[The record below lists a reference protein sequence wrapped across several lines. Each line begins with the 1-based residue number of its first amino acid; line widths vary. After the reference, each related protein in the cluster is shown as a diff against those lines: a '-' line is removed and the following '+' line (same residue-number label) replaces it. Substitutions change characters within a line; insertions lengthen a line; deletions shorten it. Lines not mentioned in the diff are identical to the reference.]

1 MSEIVKRLLAP
12 AYWISGSAEGH
23 EGENNAPREAADEI
37 TRLIARLREEV
48 AWHEADKARFHDVQ
62 AAHLREITRL
72 KAEVARLKTCGI
84 VEVAAHN
91 PSVMDW
97 IKHWEDRTLKAE
109 AVLDAVRRAI
119 PDAYILD
126 PPDGGDVSTVEGVTR
141 LKEEV
146 ARLRAALEE
155 ITKKGGPDL
164 AGCITIARAALTPS
178 QEPRT

>member
-23 EGENNAPREAADEI
+23 EGENNAPREAAD
-37 TRLIARLREEV
+37 
-48 AWHEADKARFHDVQ
+48 
-62 AAHLREITRL
+62 EITRL

-141 LKEEV
+141 LKTEVERKDAALLVARDCIEESFSHAKTPDDLLMAE
-146 ARLRAALEE
+146 ARLR
-155 ITKKGGPDL
+155 DVD
-164 AGCITIARAALTPS
+164 AALTPS